1 MKCVLPQKS
10 PGSSPNVRRKS
21 ALKIDTATAS
31 ARFKAAA
38 ATNIEAAASARFNA
52 AAAAAAAVV
61 ATTTTTC
68 VSSYGSNA
76 TLPNHPTPSASAAA
90 AAAVSA
96 TSSTMARSE
105 PAAATVPNR
114 PRPQFSDERRP
125 SIWEIFEDSL
135 PKITVEKY

>member
-38 ATNIEAAASARFNA
+38 ATKIEAAASARFNA
-52 AAAAAAAVV
+52 AAAAAAE
-61 ATTTTTC
+61 TTTTTC

-76 TLPNHPTPSASAAA
+76 TLPNLPTPSASA

-114 PRPQFSDERRP
+114 PLPRFSDERRP